1 MNPYSTVSL
10 PPQYNDE
17 SYFNYALLSHVK
29 FAIAVVVIL
38 LLVLILL
45 WNSQPWFEIRIE
57 RANQSPSEITQ
68 NTDGKNLKLALQNNV
83 EWADYR
89 VRSGETL
96 SEIAERHGIGLS
108 TLLKY
113 NGIGNPNL
121 VYVGQRLK
129 IPRHQ

>member
-1 MNPYSTVSL
+1 MISYSNGYV
-10 PPQYNDE
+10 PPQISDE

-38 LLVLILL
+38 LLLLILL
-45 WNSQPWFEIRIE
+45 WNSQPWFEIEIKRVNRLSPETTLGAEAWNSNLTLQSNIE
-57 RANQSPSEITQ
+57 WKE
-68 NTDGKNLKLALQNNV
+68 
-83 EWADYR
+83 YR

-96 SEIAERHGIGLS
+96 SEIAERHEIGLS
-108 TLLKY
+108 ALLKF

-129 IPRHQ
+129 IPRR